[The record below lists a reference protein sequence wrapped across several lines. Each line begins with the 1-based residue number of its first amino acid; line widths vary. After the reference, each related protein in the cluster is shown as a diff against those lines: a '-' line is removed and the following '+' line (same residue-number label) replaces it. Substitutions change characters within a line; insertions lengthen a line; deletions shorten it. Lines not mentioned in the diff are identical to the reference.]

1 MGFQI
6 KKMSFS
12 YGDNKVIDNVSLHI
26 EPGRFYGIIGPNGC
40 GKSTFLDLLSSHTKP
55 AAGSVFFM
63 GKDLAKYSKKALSR
77 LIALVPQNFYIN
89 FSFTAREIVLMGR
102 YPHIPKFSVPA
113 QQDMEIIDD
122 VMQKTETYQF
132 KNRFITE
139 LSGGERQRV
148 VFARALA
155 QDTDVLILDEATS
168 NFDINHSI
176 RMLNLAARGVE
187 KNGKTVITVL
197 QDINLAAIFCEYL
210 IFIKNGRIAAYGKT
224 NEVLNAN
231 TIKSVFNVDAKV
243 YQDSYSNSKQV
254 VFKR

>member
-12 YGDNKVIDNVSLHI
+12 YGDNKVIDNISLHLK
-26 EPGRFYGIIGPNGC
+26 PGRFYGIIGPNGC
-40 GKSTFLDLLSSHTKP
+40 GKSTFLDLLSNQSQP
-55 AAGSVFFM
+55 ASGSVFFM
-63 GKDLAKYSKKALSR
+63 GKDLAKYSKKALSK

-102 YPHIPKFSVPA
+102 YPHIPRFSSPA
-113 QQDMEIIDD
+113 PQDMEIVDD
-122 VMQKTETYQF
+122 VMTKTETSRF

-176 RMLNLAARGVE
+176 RMLNLAAMGVE

-243 YQDSYSNSKQV
+243 YQDSYSKSKQV